1 MADAK
6 QPNYTEEM
14 TQHVVAR
21 YQEGETDEQREAILA
36 ELSEETGKTV
46 KSLRAKLVREKVY
59 VKKTYKTKTGG
70 KAETKEEIVADIA
83 RTMGVD
89 ADSTLSGLEKAT
101 KNCLIFLRKTLL
113 IAQSE
118 LLNEDN

>member
-1 MADAK
+1 MTEK
-6 QPNYTEEM
+6 TVNYSPEM
-14 TQHVVAR
+14 TEHVVAR
-21 YQEGETDEQREAILA
+21 YQEGETDEQRDAILA

-46 KSLRAKLVREKVY
+46 KSLRAKLVREGVY
-59 VKKTYKTKTGG
+59 VAKTYKSKTGA
-70 KAETKEEIVADIA
+70 KPETKEEIVADIA